1 MSLGQNGVTCWCCFV
16 EKYIV
21 STPRAYIFVKKNTD
35 FRPRICN
42 IWLIGMRIYIQI
54 IRIRRTPHDDNINA
68 KNEKKA
74 YNSLQK

>member
-21 STPRAYIFVKKNTD
+21 STPRAYIFEKKKKKQTSGPEYVTFD
-35 FRPRICN
+35 
-42 IWLIGMRIYIQI
+42 WYEY
-54 IRIRRTPHDDNINA
+54 PHPNNPNPQHDYNINA